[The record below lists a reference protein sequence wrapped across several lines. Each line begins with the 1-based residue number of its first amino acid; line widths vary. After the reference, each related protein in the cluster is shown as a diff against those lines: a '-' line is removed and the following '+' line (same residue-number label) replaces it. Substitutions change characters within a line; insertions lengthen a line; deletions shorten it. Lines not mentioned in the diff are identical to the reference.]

1 MSLDNLVNERTYLR
15 KNVVVFRK
23 TKEEYGGLSNMAAGF
38 QICLNGVTFR
48 SAEALYQCIRFT
60 EHASIQQQIINQKS
74 PMTAKMISKKYR
86 ENTRDDWYEIR
97 LIVMRWCL
105 RAKLIQNWD
114 SFGGLLLETM
124 DIEIVEESKKDKFW
138 GAIPFE
144 DGTLIGINALGRL
157 LMELRSDIP
166 NLINSNEL
174 LRPKIPNFSLL
185 GNEIQNIKFNF
196 EKPPKIIG
204 KNPNDKVEYLSFF
217 D

>member
-1 MSLDNLVNERTYLR
+1 M
-15 KNVVVFRK
+15 VFRK

-38 QICLNGVTFR
+38 QICINGITFR
-48 SAEALYQCIRFT
+48 SSEALYQCIRFT

-86 ENTRDDWYEIR
+86 KNTRDDWHEIR
-97 LIVMRWCL
+97 LIVMRWCI

-124 DIEIVEESKKDKFW
+124 DKEIVEESKKDKFW

-144 DGTLIGINALGRL
+144 DGTLNGVNALGRL

-166 NLINSNEL
+166 NLMSSNEL
-174 LRPKIPNFSLL
+174 LNPKIPNFKILD
-185 GNEIQNIKFNF
+185 NEIRNLKFNF
-196 EKPPKIIG
+196 DSQPQGIK
-204 KNPNDKVEYLSFF
+204 KNNSSNIEYLSFF